1 MHASRAFSG
10 RPQAGVDSKATLSD
24 VAAAAGVSTA
34 TASRSLRGGTA
45 VAAETRSRVVAA
57 AKDLSYARTLESA
70 SSGAG
75 DVPAVAIIAPFV
87 TRWYFGRATEA
98 ALSRLRAHGVD
109 VLLYHLGDADAR
121 DLFFSR
127 LPLAGRV
134 RAVITLAMPLTDEH
148 TLALRLLGLP
158 IVSIG
163 ASIDGAPS
171 VGIDDTAVARA
182 AVDHLLNLGHRQIGL
197 VSGQADDERFSFQT
211 STLRRQGY
219 ADALHDAGVAAEA
232 GWVAAGPHGIDGGRA
247 AMVELL
253 ARPELP
259 TAVLAEYDELAIGA
273 IDGIRRAG
281 LRVPEDVAVIG
292 IDDHEMS
299 AVMGLTTMAQDISA
313 QGHLAAGM
321 VLQLLGIEGGT
332 PPSEAVLTKVRL
344 VLRGSTA
351 PPRSA

>member
-1 MHASRAFSG
+1 M
-10 RPQAGVDSKATLSD
+10 P
-24 VAAAAGVSTA
+24 
-34 TASRSLRGGTA
+34 RS
-45 VAAETRSRVVAA
+45 
-57 AKDLSYARTLESA
+57 
-70 SSGAG
+70 
-75 DVPAVAIIAPFV
+75 
-87 TRWYFGRATEA
+87 W
-98 ALSRLRAHGVD
+98 
-109 VLLYHLGDADAR
+109 
-121 DLFFSR
+121 
-127 LPLAGRV
+127 
-134 RAVITLAMPLTDEH
+134 
-148 TLALRLLGLP
+148 LP